1 MKKIY
6 ITPEM
11 EILDTELE
19 GFLAS
24 SLNPQSENGSN
35 FGGGGIGARQYGGDF
50 DDFDDFEEDDY

>member
-11 EILDTELE
+11 EILDAELE
-19 GFLAS
+19 GFLAAS
-24 SLNPQSENGSN
+24 VNDIYENGPITDAGS
-35 FGGGGIGARQYGGDF
+35 RRYGGDF

>member
-11 EILDTELE
+11 EILDAEIE

-24 SLNPQSENGSN
+24 SVFEDEGTSQ
-35 FGGGGIGARQYGGDF
+35 GGDSRRYGGDF
-50 DDFDDFEEDDY
+50 DDFDDFEDDEY

>member
-11 EILDTELE
+11 EILDAEVE

-24 SLNPQSENGSN
+24 SLTPNKENGKSW
-35 FGGGGIGARQYGGDF
+35 GIGSRQYGGDF
-50 DDFDDFEEDDY
+50 DDFDDFEEDEY